1 LIQLLQGLK
10 SLHDLGIFHRDIKCA
25 NLLLSKDHQHLK
37 LGDLNVAKVVGK
49 ADALAQTLAGTPYYT
64 SPELWQDLPYDARC
78 DVWSL
83 GCVVYEMANLQPPF
97 LARELDTLQKKVT
110 IS

>member
-1 LIQLLQGLK
+1 MQQKIAWVRKKGQAYFIEEQTVWRYLIQLLQGLK

-49 ADALAQTLAGTPYYT
+49 ADALA
-64 SPELWQDLPYDARC
+64 
-78 DVWSL
+78 
-83 GCVVYEMANLQPPF
+83 
-97 LARELDTLQKKVT
+97 
-110 IS
+110 